1 MRKAKKEKIM
11 VAIPPTP
18 LEFELSNKNAGETRI
33 VERAR
38 TASSQLKAMAH
49 ESRLAILFHLYNG
62 PKSVS
67 QLEILLDMRQPAVSQ
82 QLARL
87 RSDQMVATER
97 KGKQIYYSITSQ
109 HAFVIVELL
118 HRLYGGQLDQTKLPK
133 AG

>member
-1 MRKAKKEKIM
+1 M
-11 VAIPPTP
+11 VAITPTS
-18 LEFELSNKNAGETRI
+18 LKFEMSGQNAGESKI
-33 VERAR
+33 IERAR

-67 QLEILLDMRQPAVSQ
+67 QLEGLLAMRQPAVSQ

-97 KGKQIYYSITSQ
+97 RGKQIYYSISSE

-118 HRLYGGQLDQTKLPK
+118 HRLYGGQLEQEVLPRV
-133 AG
+133 G

>member
-1 MRKAKKEKIM
+1 MAKM
-11 VAIPPTP
+11 PSTP
-18 LEFELSNKNAGETRI
+18 LDFNDTYADPNANPV

-62 PKSVS
+62 PRSVS
-67 QLEILLDMRQPAVSQ
+67 QLEQLLDMRQPAVSQ

-87 RSDQMVATER
+87 RADHMVAAER
-97 KGKQIYYSITSQ
+97 QGKQIYYSISSE
-109 HAFVIVELL
+109 HASIIVELL
-118 HRLYGGQLDQTKLPK
+118 HRLYGSQPDQQDMPL

>member
-1 MRKAKKEKIM
+1 M
-11 VAIPPTP
+11 VALQATP
-18 LEFELSNKNAGETRI
+18 LQIDNNYKKPQNVLKKPSPDILDNPENDNI

-38 TASSQLKAMAH
+38 DASSQLKAMAH

-67 QLEILLDMRQPAVSQ
+67 ELETLLDMRQPAVSQ

-87 RSDQMVATER
+87 RSDQMVVTER
-97 KGKQIYYSITSQ
+97 RGKQVYYSISSK

-118 HRLYGGQLDQTKLPK
+118 HRLYGGQLEQ
-133 AG
+133 

>member
-1 MRKAKKEKIM
+1 M
-11 VAIPPTP
+11 VAIQPTS
-18 LEFELSNKNAGETRI
+18 LELENIGQNSSENKI

-62 PKSVS
+62 AKSVS
-67 QLEILLDMRQPAVSQ
+67 QLEELLEMRQPAVSQ

-87 RSDQMVATER
+87 RSDNMVETER
-97 KGKQIYYSITSQ
+97 RGKQIYYSICSE

-118 HRLYGGQLDQTKLPK
+118 HRLYGGQQDQQPLPK

>member
-1 MRKAKKEKIM
+1 M
-11 VAIPPTP
+11 VAITPTS
-18 LEFELSNKNAGETRI
+18 LKFEMSSQNIGETKI

-38 TASSQLKAMAH
+38 AASSQLKSMAH

-67 QLEILLDMRQPAVSQ
+67 QLEGLLAMRQPAVSQ

-97 KGKQIYYSITSQ
+97 RGKQIYYSISSE

-118 HRLYGGQLDQTKLPK
+118 HRLYGGQLEQEVLPK